1 MSLRTINVSQGSL
14 AKVYEMALK
23 LRADLHGKPEHA
35 KDRQCERRRFRRGF
49 QDGQPPWGE
58 HCGDGGWSCHGI

>member
-23 LRADLHGKPEHA
+23 LRADLHGKMT
-35 KDRQCERRRFRRGF
+35 
-49 QDGQPPWGE
+49 
-58 HCGDGGWSCHGI
+58 GDMAVMLHHIEILHKQTENEPL